1 MKLYHTREG
10 SLEPPLTTEPT
21 ATQLVSNTQE
31 FDPQVAWFGKLI
43 TQHDRTVTHSCKT
56 SCPQIDPI
64 AFSFISGSDVPARVT
79 QGLRKAIYSYTYHLL
94 PIPAPNTDVLR
105 GSEWWREVQRNT
117 ACESNPWQ
125 RQRTCPSPRRDNQ
138 EEHPRGAF
146 RPSGSTAQLS
156 WRSQQQSCLRGQEGN
171 GCDHFQV
178 YFSFCPKEPKCQEFL
193 CFDAKFV
200 FHVHRLHH
208 HSSVYSL
215 SAYICQVS
223 SKTKLRI
230 IGPVALSW
238 WLGQCV
244 GIWMPST
251 IPPTVPL
258 WNLFWANSLIQK
270 VWA

>member
-1 MKLYHTREG
+1 MKLHHTREG

-125 RQRTCPSPRRDNQ
+125 RQRSCPSPRRDNLLASKRSFQ
-138 EEHPRGAF
+138 TLRQHSPVILKKPTAKLSERARGEWLWPL
-146 RPSGSTAQLS
+146 PSVFQFLS
-156 WRSQQQSCLRGQEGN
+156 KR
-171 GCDHFQV
+171 
-178 YFSFCPKEPKCQEFL
+178 
-193 CFDAKFV
+193 A
-200 FHVHRLHH
+200 
-208 HSSVYSL
+208 
-215 SAYICQVS
+215 QVS
-223 SKTKLRI
+223 RVL
-230 IGPVALSW
+230 
-238 WLGQCV
+238 
-244 GIWMPST
+244 M
-251 IPPTVPL
+251 L
-258 WNLFWANSLIQK
+258 WCQICFSCA
-270 VWA
+270 